1 MALIQTKLYDEQVT
15 DLENMADGA
24 KKHQGN
30 SKVKATMKE
39 ADFRNRKKEIE
50 DLREKYNLLLADTNK
65 AYDEFA
71 KKFDDNRLYL
81 NTNVRVAKGIFGRS
95 APELKDFGIKPEK
108 K

>member
-39 ADFRNRKKEIE
+39 ADFRNRKKRLKTCGRNTTCC
-50 DLREKYNLLLADTNK
+50 LRIRIKLMMNLQKNSMITG
-65 AYDEFA
+65 F
-71 KKFDDNRLYL
+71 
-81 NTNVRVAKGIFGRS
+81 I
-95 APELKDFGIKPEK
+95 
-108 K
+108 